1 MKAINWVLSFSVF
14 FAVPLA
20 IGLYSAHLRD
30 ERTKVD
36 VKEEKK
42 EVEGPIDHTK
52 VGFPKHWGDPPAA
65 QTKDARYLPAPY
77 AGWGSSTL
85 VNWILEN
92 QKKDSNS
99 SS

>member
-14 FAVPLA
+14 FAVPLS
-20 IGLYSAHLRD
+20 IGLYSAHLR
-30 ERTKVD
+30 ESRSKVD
-36 VKEEKK
+36 VKKEKK
-42 EVEGPIDHTK
+42 EVKLSKDGYPI
-52 VGFPKHWGDPPAA
+52 HWGEPPEI
-65 QTKDARYLPAPY
+65 QTKDFRYLPPPY
-77 AGWGSSTL
+77 KGWGSSTL